1 MAKMTKGQVRKNS
14 IKEKITRSKK
24 QALKEV
30 HKQFQEYEENL
41 AQKLLKT
48 VLEVSK
54 KGGKVE

>member
-1 MAKMTKGQVRKNS
+1 MTKGQVRKNS